1 MYDCINFRIMNSRI
15 VYLTLALATAF
26 SCRQPEITE
35 SALDPANLDRTVA
48 PGDDFYQY
56 ATGGWQAAHP

>member
-1 MYDCINFRIMNSRI
+1 M
-15 VYLTLALATAF
+15 LALAAF

-35 SALDPANLDRTVA
+35 SALDMANLDRTVA

-56 ATGGWQAAHP
+56 ATGGWQAAHPLKPE